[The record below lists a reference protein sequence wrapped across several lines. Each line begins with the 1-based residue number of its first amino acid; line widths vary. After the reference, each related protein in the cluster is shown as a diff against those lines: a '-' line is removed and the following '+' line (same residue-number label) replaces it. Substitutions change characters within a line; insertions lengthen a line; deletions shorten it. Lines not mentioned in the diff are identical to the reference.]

1 MAGRSRKIRSGAA
14 PRTGSPT
21 GGRPQP
27 PAVRPGA
34 QIASGEPALWAAS
47 RAGARAGRGFRVQ
60 DAVSTLLLVE
70 GWAGESAVGVRAVV
84 PEGLE
89 DATLLLGGGGR
100 AHAQVKSRRA
110 SIGDYSRAELVR
122 LIREVA
128 GDHVRRSRA
137 GMQDATALV
146 LERRVIGLAVT
157 GWNLPVAASPDF
169 EAVVRDTLTRDA
181 GWLPDG
187 DSDGSEVDDVL
198 RQLRVVVVSDPV
210 TSAVAVIA
218 RVKGIAESVAEL
230 VVAAV
235 RDEVGQ
241 ASDDNFSRSAADAS
255 TLSVSDVDRVLD
267 EVLAQVDLN
276 ALDEAATT
284 GTCVA
289 MDWTHPMEEPTF
301 YEGVDVLP
309 GHVAAGLL
317 VPRTGAVDQVWDR
330 LADRRAVM
338 IVGPSGA
345 GKSAL
350 ALEAAYESRHEVRWQ
365 EVRRM
370 DVRGASG
377 RDAVAMTV
385 ARVAGMRPGKHVP
398 VGVFID
404 DAGRHDPVTLNAMLG
419 ELARSPNVV
428 VIVTTREEDV
438 FPVPHLAALATVRP
452 TLDERLA
459 EELWRRLRDDEAT
472 EWAGWRE
479 PFERAAGLL
488 LEYVSLL
495 TTGRRLDEVVTEQV
509 QARARDPLRHKE
521 LDVARLVATAH
532 QFGASL
538 RATAVAAEM
547 GLSPSELDTALRR
560 LIREHL
566 LVETGEGT
574 LSGLHEARSAALAR
588 AANQVGQN
596 EILIRLVRLV
606 PADAL
611 SRFLQR
617 ALAAGAD
624 EPRLRAA
631 AADRTAEERT
641 AAVLTAVG
649 AAWRADGYRRLAEQV
664 TDVLAGSG
672 VPANLAN
679 TATTLARVA
688 LSAELERQFMPSIR
702 DALPKLRALPSAPDV
717 RPLLDK
723 IGLDV
728 ASAIA
733 TSVVRATGTNGDAGE
748 ALVSMLVAFADSGPA
763 LLGAARVELSAA
775 LLRLSAMPAARLVEA
790 IGLVDWDTA
799 LAATDAAGPE
809 VLLAAAARDVDWLVG
824 LRLVDTVRAAD
835 NDRMRRQALGLVS
848 EDSSPESGAD
858 EPEHQPV
865 DPVASDIATMDAPA
879 IDVVG
884 SWVFADEELQPR
896 AHDDVVDACR
906 LAFALAPRARHAR
919 IHAVGPSGRTALVG
933 PGHALADKSIP
944 RGNLPPLLWVAGNRA
959 HARALAIRLA
969 AKSRTARL
977 AVEAEIIGLVTRVV
991 SLLGQAAAVGRLL
1004 PPEGLLA
1011 LDSAVQLAGGLPAAL
1026 TAAGEPDRPD
1036 ELGTYPDEPDVATLA
1051 TYLASQVAPNLLNA
1065 DVAARRP
1072 ALAAMQLP
1080 TLLNN
1085 ARQIAEPGR
1094 YNLLDDPPDVPSL
1107 VDALGDLRD
1116 VAQALA
1122 IADPA
1127 MTGAMQA
1134 AARGREPR
1142 AALVHAAGTAR
1153 TRAAKL
1159 LSRTAERVQSAVA
1172 LTGGDSQV
1180 WVLPKR
1186 HGDADPSWPR
1196 GDLLVAVHAPDTVT
1210 FTRMIDNVAAAARTA
1225 LDTPTRTPIVACI
1238 RDGALVRSLVFRA
1251 WPRLLPALDLG
1262 TNELPVA
1269 AHETPLS
1276 DAWSRMLR
1284 AARRVSALVS
1294 LALAR
1299 SQDELHEAE
1308 EAALA
1313 QALTEIGDVLAELR
1327 TAADNSSAPAV
1338 LAEAVQTAS
1347 TLLAAV
1353 DEDVQTAITML
1364 AQGRGGWASL
1374 EDLQLPAV
1382 LDHHDQHPDT
1392 PTAETGAALRGMAI
1406 LLTEVDVHPED
1417 ADVRIA
1423 AVTAAETGRLTPSA
1437 E

>member
-452 TLDERLA
+452 T
-459 EELWRRLRDDEAT
+459 
-472 EWAGWRE
+472 
-479 PFERAAGLL
+479 
-488 LEYVSLL
+488 
-495 TTGRRLDEVVTEQV
+495 LDEVVTEQV

-991 SLLGQAAAVGRLL
+991 SLL
-1004 PPEGLLA
+1004 
-1011 LDSAVQLAGGLPAAL
+1011 
-1026 TAAGEPDRPD
+1026 
-1036 ELGTYPDEPDVATLA
+1036 
-1051 TYLASQVAPNLLNA
+1051 
-1065 DVAARRP
+1065 
-1072 ALAAMQLP
+1072 
-1080 TLLNN
+1080 
-1085 ARQIAEPGR
+1085 
-1094 YNLLDDPPDVPSL
+1094 
-1107 VDALGDLRD
+1107 
-1116 VAQALA
+1116 
-1122 IADPA
+1122 
-1127 MTGAMQA
+1127 
-1134 AARGREPR
+1134 
-1142 AALVHAAGTAR
+1142 
-1153 TRAAKL
+1153 
-1159 LSRTAERVQSAVA
+1159 
-1172 LTGGDSQV
+1172 
-1180 WVLPKR
+1180 
-1186 HGDADPSWPR
+1186 
-1196 GDLLVAVHAPDTVT
+1196 
-1210 FTRMIDNVAAAARTA
+1210 
-1225 LDTPTRTPIVACI
+1225 
-1238 RDGALVRSLVFRA
+1238 
-1251 WPRLLPALDLG
+1251 
-1262 TNELPVA
+1262 
-1269 AHETPLS
+1269 
-1276 DAWSRMLR
+1276 
-1284 AARRVSALVS
+1284 
-1294 LALAR
+1294 
-1299 SQDELHEAE
+1299 
-1308 EAALA
+1308 
-1313 QALTEIGDVLAELR
+1313 
-1327 TAADNSSAPAV
+1327 
-1338 LAEAVQTAS
+1338 
-1347 TLLAAV
+1347 
-1353 DEDVQTAITML
+1353 
-1364 AQGRGGWASL
+1364 
-1374 EDLQLPAV
+1374 
-1382 LDHHDQHPDT
+1382 
-1392 PTAETGAALRGMAI
+1392 
-1406 LLTEVDVHPED
+1406 
-1417 ADVRIA
+1417 
-1423 AVTAAETGRLTPSA
+1423 
-1437 E
+1437 